1 MPPRRRPAH
10 VLTALCSSLTA
21 IGVLA
26 LTAPAP
32 AAAEGELTL
41 TLLDR
46 YEGSA
51 TFDDG
56 GAEIPAFDPKT
67 GRLFVTN
74 AAESAVDVLELD
86 GEELVLVAQIE
97 VPDVTSVAVSS
108 KGVLAVAVPAD
119 PKTDPGEVRQYNTKT
134 LKLRRTSQVGALP
147 DMLTFTADGKQ
158 IVVANEG
165 EPSGYCAGDVDPE
178 GSVSI
183 IHAPSGKVR
192 TADFSAF
199 NDQADALRAQGV
211 RIFGPGATVAQ
222 DVEPEYIALSADGRT
237 AYVALQENN
246 ALATVDVDTATVTDV
261 VPLGLKDHSTE
272 GNGLDASDRDGEI
285 NIQSWPVLGMF
296 MPDGIDAY
304 TAADGREYV
313 VTANEGDA
321 REYDCFEEE
330 ERVKNLELSQTAF
343 PNAAE
348 LQQDENLGRLTVTT
362 TSPRDAEGRYTELQS
377 FGARSFSIRDASGA
391 LIFDSGDA
399 FEQITAA
406 RIPEFFNSTND
417 ENETFDNR
425 SDNKGPEPEGIE
437 IGRVGDRTYAF
448 VGLERVGGIVIYD
461 ITDPADATFVDYVNP
476 RDFGGDAEAGT
487 AGDLGPEGLVFIS
500 AADSPT
506 GQPLLAVANEI
517 SGTTSLYS
525 IG

>member
-1 MPPRRRPAH
+1 MSPLRRPAR

-21 IGVLA
+21 IGVVA

-32 AAAEGELTL
+32 AAAEGQPTL

-51 TFDDG
+51 VFDAG

-74 AAESAVDVLELD
+74 GAESAVDVLELD
-86 GEELVLVAQIE
+86 GGELVRVGQID
-97 VPDVTSVAVSS
+97 VPDVTSIAVSS

-134 LKLRRTSQVGALP
+134 LALRRTSQVGALP
-147 DMLTFTADGKQ
+147 DMVTFTADGKQ

-165 EPSGYCAGDVDPE
+165 EPSGYCDGDIDPE

-192 TADFSAF
+192 TADFTAF
-199 NDQADALRAQGV
+199 NDQADALRAAGV

-246 ALATVDVDTATVTDV
+246 ALATVDLAKATVTDIR
-261 VPLGLKDHSTE
+261 PLGLKDHSVE
-272 GNGLDASDRDGEI
+272 GNGLDASDKDGEI
-285 NIQSWPVLGMF
+285 NIQPWPVRGMY

-330 ERVKNLELSQTAF
+330 ERVKDLELSPIAF
-343 PNAAE
+343 PNAAA
-348 LQQDENLGRLTVTT
+348 LQQNDMLGRLTVTT
-362 TSPRDAEGRYTELQS
+362 TSPQDDQGRYTELHS
-377 FGARSFSIRDASGA
+377 YGGRSFSIRDASGA
-391 LIFDSGDA
+391 LVFDSADA

-406 RIPEFFNSTND
+406 QIPEFFNSTND
-417 ENETFDNR
+417 ENDSFDSR
-425 SDNKGPEPEGIE
+425 SDNKGPEPEGVE
-437 IGRVGDRTYAF
+437 IGRIGDRTYAF
-448 VGLERVGGIVIYD
+448 VGLERVGGIMIYD
-461 ITDPADATFVDYVNP
+461 ITDPANASFVDYVNT
-476 RDFGGDAEAGT
+476 RDFDGDAETGT
-487 AGDLGPEGLVFIS
+487 AGDLGPEGLVFIP
-500 AADSPT
+500 AEDSPT
-506 GQPLLAVANEI
+506 GQPLLAVANEV
-517 SGTTSLYS
+517 SGTTSLYT